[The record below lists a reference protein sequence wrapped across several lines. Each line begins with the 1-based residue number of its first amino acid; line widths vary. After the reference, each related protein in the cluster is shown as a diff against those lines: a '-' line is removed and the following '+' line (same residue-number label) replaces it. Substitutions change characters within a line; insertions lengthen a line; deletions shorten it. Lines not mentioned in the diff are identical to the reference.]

1 MAHLVLKTGSSAG
14 QIFQL
19 KLGSNRFGRSP
30 DNDFTIEHPTVSTVH
45 CEVLLGDNRLT
56 LRDLGSTNGTFL
68 NGNLVKE
75 VELAAGQSF
84 CLGEVEFFVESTEVK
99 VEIPRFQ
106 VERAAPP
113 VVLDDGGMLC
123 TRHPGSRVTHQCT
136 FCKEVMCDACVHRLR
151 RKGGKLLKLCPIC
164 SHACEPL
171 TAAEKKKRTFLG
183 FLQKTVKMSFLRRGQ
198 GE

>member
-14 QIFQL
+14 RIIQL
-19 KLGSNRFGRSP
+19 KLGSNRFGRSL
-30 DNDFTIEHPTVSTVH
+30 DNDFPIDHPTVSTLH
-45 CEVLLGDNRLT
+45 CEILLGDNRLT

-68 NGNLVKE
+68 HGDPVTE

-84 CLGEVEFFVESTEVK
+84 CLGEVEFFVESTEVT
-99 VEIPRFQ
+99 VAIPKFQ
-106 VERAAPP
+106 VEQPAPP

-136 FCKEVMCDACVHRLR
+136 FCKQVMCDACVHKLR
-151 RKGGKLLKLCPIC
+151 RKGGKALKLCPVC

-171 TAAEKKKRTFLG
+171 SASEKKKRSFLG
-183 FLQKTVKMSFLRRGQ
+183 FLQKTVKMPFLRRGQ
-198 GE
+198 AD